1 MKARIKG
8 LRKYGNT
15 QTVAS
20 YEPPAESM
28 EIEAESIEIVE
39 EPKKRE
45 VEMGELSSRLRRF
58 VHYVRSFLHR
68 RMKGRRRRKNVLSIR
83 PSYCDNCERKMEGPT
98 QYTCICGRELS
109 DIIAGNDIKMPKE
122 K

>member
-45 VEMGELSSRLRRF
+45 VEMGE
-58 VHYVRSFLHR
+58 
-68 RMKGRRRRKNVLSIR
+68 MKGRRRRKNVLFIR